1 MDMTQSVVTLAPG
14 VEEDL
19 VDVDDHLELLA
30 ARKNEMEKKLDR
42 TSPWYRNDLAKK
54 EGVAMEIRHVKA
66 YVKTRR
72 RMIKFVRDADE
83 HPQRVEL
90 EAAAARA
97 QKPQL
102 LSE

>member
-1 MDMTQSVVTLAPG
+1 MDGKMSNGKLAPG
-14 VEEDL
+14 VEEDS
-19 VDVDDHLELLA
+19 VKHLELLDA
-30 ARKNEMEKKLDR
+30 LVNEMEKKLDR

-54 EGVAMEIRHVKA
+54 KGVQMEISHVKA